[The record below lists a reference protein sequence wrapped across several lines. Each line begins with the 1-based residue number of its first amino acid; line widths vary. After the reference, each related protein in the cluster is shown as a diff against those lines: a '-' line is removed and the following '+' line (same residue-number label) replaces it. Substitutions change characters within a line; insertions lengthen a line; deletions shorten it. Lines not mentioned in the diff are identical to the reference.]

1 MTAGDGSGVLGARDV
16 GRSVPGVD
24 LLDGVD
30 LLAPSGLMTGIV
42 GPNGS
47 GKSTLARCLAGVTA
61 PDRGTVTLDGADLR
75 TLPRRSVAR
84 RLAFVE
90 QQAHTDIDHRVLDVV
105 RLGRLPWRSRLGTL
119 DDDADDICREALTE
133 VGMAGTE
140 QRRWSGLSGGERQ
153 RVQIARALAQEPAV
167 LVLDEPLNHL
177 DVHHQFELLD
187 LLAAGPRTVVVVL
200 HDLDLAARYCDHLV
214 VLHGGRVAA
223 AGAPEDVLTPGL
235 LADVFRVRGR
245 TVRTPDGLRVDLH
258 GTTSAEVSGVRR
270 PGPPRTPRTDGP

>member
-1 MTAGDGSGVLGARDV
+1 MTPGTTSGGGPGVLGAHDL
-16 GRSVPGVD
+16 GRTVQGVD
-24 LLDGVD
+24 LLVGVD
-30 LLAPSGLMTGIV
+30 LLAPSGLLTGIV

-47 GKSTLARCLAGVTA
+47 GKSTLARCLAGVTP
-61 PDRGTVTLDGADLR
+61 PDRGAVTLDDADLR
-75 TLPRRSVAR
+75 ALPRRSAAR

-119 DDDADDICREALTE
+119 DDDADDVCREALAE

-153 RVQIARALAQEPAV
+153 RVQIARALAQDPAV

-187 LLAAGPRTVVVVL
+187 LLAGGSRTVVVVL
-200 HDLDLAARYCDHLV
+200 HDLDLAVRYCDHLV
-214 VLHGGRVAA
+214 VLDGGRVAA

-235 LADVFRVRGR
+235 LAEVFRVRGR
-245 TVRTPDGLRVDLH
+245 TIRTPDGLRVDLL
-258 GTTSAEVSGVRR
+258 GTIT
-270 PGPPRTPRTDGP
+270 TDVIGGR